1 MTEQITN
8 LFEQPTRAATD
19 ALTELRR
26 ALTTESLFHRLEEAT
41 EPLRGE
47 SAEKAAQSETLK
59 QSHKELEP
67 RVKAK
72 LRVLRGEIDS
82 ALASGLDAVADG
94 KRRES
99 EDLAASLENI
109 LAQAQ
114 ACDARIRELD
124 AEHRQKARE
133 LFEQT
138 FPEIRTALVMVQQAL
153 CKTLDDA
160 WTDIQH
166 FGEETG
172 NQNWPHLLVRETH
185 RADLTAREEGP
196 ERALFN
202 RLKHWFG
209 GRL

>member
-138 FPEIRTALVMVQQAL
+138 FPKSAPPWSWSSKPCAKRWMTRGRIFST
-153 CKTLDDA
+153 
-160 WTDIQH
+160 